1 MNSVLLLTGVPGIG
15 KTTLIQRLAQRLA
28 GLPLAGFYTQ
38 EVRAGKQRVGFRLVG
53 FAGESGMIA
62 HVDFASPYR
71 VGRYRVDV
79 AAIDRLVEAALTRP
93 GKVYL
98 IDEIGKMECLS
109 RVFTNRVEQLL
120 AAGKPVIA
128 TVAKHGGGFIE
139 EVKRWPGVELWEV
152 TLGNRDALVNQ
163 ALAWLRERGIE
174 R

>member
-1 MNSVLLLTGVPGIG
+1 MNSVLLVTGVPGIG
-15 KTTLIQRLAQRLA
+15 KTTLIQRIAQRLA

-53 FAGESGMIA
+53 FAGESGIIA

-71 VGRYRVDV
+71 VGRYEVDV

-93 GKVYL
+93 GEVYL

-109 RVFTNRVEQLL
+109 SVFVTCIERLL
-120 AAGKPVIA
+120 SAKKLMIA

-139 EVKRWPGVELWEV
+139 QVKRWPGVELWEV
-152 TLGNRDALVNQ
+152 TLSNRDALLNQ
-163 ALAWLRERGIE
+163 ALAWLKERGIE

>member
-1 MNSVLLLTGVPGIG
+1 
-15 KTTLIQRLAQRLA
+15 
-28 GLPLAGFYTQ
+28 
-38 EVRAGKQRVGFRLVG
+38 
-53 FAGESGMIA
+53 MIA

-71 VGRYRVDV
+71 VGRYGVDV

-109 RVFTNRVEQLL
+109 QVFTNRVEQLL
-120 AAGKPVIA
+120 AAGKLVIA

-163 ALAWLRERGIE
+163 AIAWLRERGIE